1 MSLFLR
7 YYVQDVDTGVYHNEL
22 FDTIHD
28 ACVWID
34 KHTPKDKGLFEYY
47 RIVREDQIC

>member
-22 FDTIHD
+22 FDTILD

-47 RIVREDQIC
+47 RIVREDQI

>member
-1 MSLFLR
+1 MERSGKMSLFLR
-7 YYVQDVDTGVYHNEL
+7 YYVQDVDTGVYHSDP

-34 KHTPKDKGLFEYY
+34 KHTPKIKVYLNIIG
-47 RIVREDQIC
+47 